1 MQCLFYFPRT
11 PADNHLFLKG
21 KTMKVLK
28 SYIQLTS
35 LVLSFVFT
43 NAVLAVEPA
52 KDESKD
58 NATGNTISS
67 ADLSGNTNTDA
78 APALETQTKTV
89 VDEQQSGQPQTMTDA
104 QSFRQEM
111 DERRRQMQE
120 AQLEAY
126 KRHLERR
133 KQYFANKP
141 VPAYDNPEFDN
152 SIPAYIQE
160 RRNEYIK
167 QMEERRAMNVKMM
180 EQNRKAAEERRK
192 TMQLKMHQTCAP
204 ELVQKA

>member
-1 MQCLFYFPRT
+1 
-11 PADNHLFLKG
+11 
-21 KTMKVLK
+21 MKVLK
-28 SYIQLTS
+28 SYIQLTA

-58 NATGNTISS
+58 NGTGNTISS
-67 ADLSGNTNTDA
+67 ADLSGNTNSDA
-78 APALETQTKTV
+78 APALETQTI
-89 VDEQQSGQPQTMTDA
+89 VDEQQAEQPQTMTDA
-104 QSFRQEM
+104 QSYRQEM

-141 VPAYDNPEFDN
+141 VPAYDNPGFDN
-152 SIPAYIQE
+152 NIPAYIQE

-192 TMQLKMHQTCAP
+192 AMQLKMHQTCAP
-204 ELVQKA
+204 ESVQKA

>member
-1 MQCLFYFPRT
+1 
-11 PADNHLFLKG
+11 
-21 KTMKVLK
+21 MKVLK

-141 VPAYDNPEFDN
+141 VPAYDNPGFDN
-152 SIPAYIQE
+152 NIPAYIQE